1 MFVKLIVKT
10 IINRLTLDL
19 NLMIYITIPNL
30 YNNIHTNSL
39 TLREHKL
46 IPCNN
51 YEAGQLYFCYRYPHI
66 FPYLF
71 IHLYL
76 FNKQESIYTRVI

>member
-1 MFVKLIVKT
+1 MFIKQIASTIKARLIY
-10 IINRLTLDL
+10 LTL
-19 NLMIYITIPNL
+19 MMSIIITNL
-30 YNNIHTNSL
+30 YNNFHSDAL
-39 TLREHKL
+39 KVRKDKR

-76 FNKQESIYTRVI
+76 FNKQESIYAVAI